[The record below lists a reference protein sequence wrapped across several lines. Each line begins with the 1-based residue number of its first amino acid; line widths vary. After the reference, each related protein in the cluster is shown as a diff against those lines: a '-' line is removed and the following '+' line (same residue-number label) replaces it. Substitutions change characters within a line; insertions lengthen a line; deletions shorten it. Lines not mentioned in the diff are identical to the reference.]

1 MMDDERRNKLD
12 SKRDAATERKA
23 PKELKK
29 KRVWPWAVVACAGLL
44 LVLVNGWNVV
54 GNFTRTGNST
64 LAGMSGAPT
73 DGGGVA
79 RDPFTSGAEAPSG
92 NVGNSGIVADG
103 YDPYRPAGTIE
114 DYESG
119 IPPYGYGD
127 GYSTDGEGYNY
138 TPESGFK
145 SVSAEPLST
154 FAADVDTASYSNVR
168 RLLQDGRSVPPDA
181 VRVEEMVNYFN
192 YDYPEPARGEPFSV
206 TTEVGACPW
215 NEDSSLLRIGMQ
227 AAAPDMSDRKPS
239 NLVFLVDV
247 SGSMYDDDKLPLVK
261 QAFGLL
267 TEELHKQDR
276 VSVVTYADGDEV
288 VLRGAEGTDGSRIRY
303 AIDSLEAGGGT
314 NGSAGIETAY
324 AIAEENFIDGGIN
337 RIILA
342 TDGDLN
348 IGMTS
353 QGDLVR
359 LVEDKAKS
367 GVTLS
372 ILGFGTGNLQD
383 GNMEA
388 MADHGDGN
396 YYYIDSVMEARRVLV
411 EQLGGTLGVVAKDVK
426 FQVEF
431 NPAQVGSYRL
441 VGYENREMAAS
452 DFVDDTKDGG
462 EVGQGHR
469 VTVLYELVR
478 PDGTEPGLKY
488 GSKPAKASDELCT
501 VSVRYKEPDGDTSKL
516 LEYPVG
522 PDRWSDDPSGSFR
535 FAACVA
541 EAGMLLR
548 GSEHVGGLTYRDVL
562 EQLDWVELDDPYKQE
577 FRELVQLMHRAE

>member
-1 MMDDERRNKLD
+1 MMDDEMRNGLD
-12 SKRDAATERKA
+12 LGQDASGKRKA
-23 PKELKK
+23 SKGPRRR
-29 KRVWPWAVVACAGLL
+29 RVWPWAVVACVVALLALAG
-44 LVLVNGWNVV
+44 GWGTV
-54 GNFTRTGNST
+54 GKFVRTGNLT
-64 LAGMSGAPT
+64 LDGMSSGR
-73 DGGGVA
+73 GVNSGVA
-79 RDPFTSGAEAPSG
+79 YDGSDAGIPSG
-92 NVGNSGIVADG
+92 K
-103 YDPYRPAGTIE
+103 YDPYRPAGTIS

-119 IPPYGYGD
+119 EPPYGYGD
-127 GYSTDGEGYNY
+127 GYDMDREGYDY
-138 TPESGFK
+138 TPESGFR

-168 RLLQDGRSVPPDA
+168 RLLRDGRPVPPDA
-181 VRVEEMVNYFN
+181 VRVEEMVNYFH

-206 TTEVGACPW
+206 TAEVGDCPW
-215 NEDSSLLRIGMQ
+215 NGDSSLLRIGLQ
-227 AAAPDMSDRKPS
+227 AASPDMSDRKPA

-247 SGSMYDDDKLPLVK
+247 SGSMYDADKLPLVK

-267 TEELHKQDR
+267 TEELYERDR
-276 VSVVTYADGDEV
+276 VSIVTYADGDEV
-288 VLRGAEGTDGSRIRY
+288 VLDGAKGTDGPGIRD
-303 AIDSLEAGGGT
+303 AIESLEAGGGT

-324 AIAEENFIDGGIN
+324 DIAERNFIDGGIN
-337 RIILA
+337 RVILA

-348 IGMTS
+348 LGVTS

-359 LVEDKAKS
+359 LVEGKAKS

-383 GNMEA
+383 GNMES

-396 YYYIDSVMEARRVLV
+396 YYYIDGVTEARRVLV
-411 EQLGGTLGVVAKDVK
+411 EQLGGTLDVVARDVK

-441 VGYENREMAAS
+441 IGYENREMAAS
-452 DFVDDTKDGG
+452 DFSDDTKDGG

-478 PDGTEPGLKY
+478 PDGTELGLKY
-488 GSKPAKASDELCT
+488 GSKPSKTSDELCT
-501 VSVRYKEPDGDTSKL
+501 VSVRYKDPDGGPSKL

-522 PDRWSDDPSGSFR
+522 PGRWSDDPSESFR

-577 FRELVQLMHRAE
+577 FRDLVQLMRRAE